1 MRKCNPVHFKRMALC
16 KDYREFLK
24 LSKIV
29 VLCITENPA
38 KGSRFEE
45 QMFDPKHFAAYK
57 QSSALTRG
65 KDVKNTTEESIS
77 CSLKAKDCGEL
88 GVLVTVSKERD
99 SFLLAFETFS
109 IYSKLPE
116 MCVD

>member
-1 MRKCNPVHFKRMALC
+1 MHFRRMALS
-16 KDYREFLK
+16 KDHREFLK

-29 VLCITENPA
+29 VLGITENPA
-38 KGSRFEE
+38 KSSRFEE

-65 KDVKNTTEESIS
+65 KDVKNTKEESI
-77 CSLKAKDCGEL
+77 CCFPNAKDCGKV

-99 SFLLAFETFS
+99 SFLLAFENFS
-109 IYSKLPE
+109 FYSKLPE